1 MEVNFRNRREPVSIS
16 IKHLKDETLSR
27 KASDVVCNRRNDC
40 TNEDRAEIMRQV
52 DEIIRMNGKRLW
64 KNEVIEEMMGNRMV
78 RDATGAT
85 YELNSG
91 ISAEEGSFLH
101 DMIVQNK
108 MSQTL
113 EIGMAYGVSTSYIL
127 QGHQIVSDGSDNP
140 SRRHVA
146 IDPNQN
152 TQWNAIGLYVV

>member
-1 MEVNFRNRREPVSIS
+1 MILTFLMMMYSICIVKSLDLQMEVNFRNRREPVSIS

-27 KASDVVCNRRNDC
+27 KASDAVCNRRNDC
-40 TNEDRAEIMRQV
+40 TNEERAEIMRQV

-91 ISAEEGSFLH
+91 IS
-101 DMIVQNK
+101 
-108 MSQTL
+108 
-113 EIGMAYGVSTSYIL
+113 
-127 QGHQIVSDGSDNP
+127 
-140 SRRHVA
+140 
-146 IDPNQN
+146 
-152 TQWNAIGLYVV
+152 